1 MINNNPFNLFDNGN
15 QNLYQINNLFNV
27 SLRNNNYTNNGI
39 FITNNN
45 NQTNYKKYQNSN
57 YNDLIYYLSS
67 PNNQLLLNIIILK
80 IDYLSKIE
88 VKIF

>member
-1 MINNNPFNLFDNGN
+1 MEFSLLIIIIK
-15 QNLYQINNLFNV
+15 QII
-27 SLRNNNYTNNGI
+27 RNI
-39 FITNNN
+39 
-45 NQTNYKKYQNSN
+45 KNSN